1 MTREVCAFAFYGAA
15 IPKMR
20 AGRNGVQ
27 SFTPKRNMAFE
38 AHIRAIGAVTMAKA
52 GMAPTPDAVTAEI
65 SIERDIPKSWPKKK
79 ALAMRGQPI
88 TGRPDPDNLIK
99 AILDALNGITYEDD
113 AQVSDI
119 HFSRR
124 WGQVDCIRVRILH
137 SDGPGVL
144 AEVL

>member
-38 AHIRAIGAVTMAKA
+38 AHIRAIGAVAMAKA
-52 GMAPTPDAVTAEI
+52 GMAPTPDAVHAEI
-65 SIERDIPKSWPKKK
+65 SFERVIPKSWPKKK
-79 ALAMRGQPI
+79 ALAMRGMPI
-88 TGRPDPDNLIK
+88 TGRPDLDNLVK
-99 AILDALNGITYEDD
+99 AILDALNEVAYEDD
-113 AQVSDI
+113 AQVSDLSV
-119 HFSRR
+119 SRR
-124 WGQVDCIRVRILH
+124 WGEVDCVRVRILH
-137 SDGPGVL
+137 ADGPGVL